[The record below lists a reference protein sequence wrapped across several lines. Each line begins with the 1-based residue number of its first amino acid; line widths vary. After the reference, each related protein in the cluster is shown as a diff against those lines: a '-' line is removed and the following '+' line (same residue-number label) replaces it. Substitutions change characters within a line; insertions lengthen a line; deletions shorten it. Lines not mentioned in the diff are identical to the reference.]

1 MGYFEDFRMTERD
14 VVSQSVRFYLLYFCY
29 PQPVFNNSKRSTF
42 PHLNY
47 FIEENPESAHF
58 PKRIIYGGI
67 LEIAQKAIEGCH
79 YHMMAYAFDFELAQN
94 SNHPVFLIFSSKYQ
108 SRLKTLN

>member
-1 MGYFEDFRMTERD
+1 MGYSEDFRMTERD

-42 PHLNY
+42 PHLNH

-58 PKRIIYGGI
+58 
-67 LEIAQKAIEGCH
+67 QKKN
-79 YHMMAYAFDFELAQN
+79 LVN
-94 SNHPVFLIFSSKYQ
+94 RVFQK
-108 SRLKTLN
+108 